1 MNHRTN
7 QLALLLLIALT
18 GCATRQESPMQAVS
32 NIDLERFMGKW
43 YVIANIPTFAERDAV
58 NPLENYHLNDDG
70 TIATT
75 FTFNTKHPEGTVKT
89 LRMTGF
95 ANDKPNNGI
104 WRMQWIWPIKADYR
118 IAYLDENYQFAII
131 GRNKRDYVWVMSRGP
146 NIEESKLE
154 ELINFTAGLGYD
166 RTKIQLTSWQ
176 QPLRRTA

>member
-1 MNHRTN
+1 
-7 QLALLLLIALT
+7 
-18 GCATRQESPMQAVS
+18 
-32 NIDLERFMGKW
+32 
-43 YVIANIPTFAERDAV
+43 
-58 NPLENYHLNDDG
+58 
-70 TIATT
+70 
-75 FTFNTKHPEGTVKT
+75 
-89 LRMTGF
+89 
-95 ANDKPNNGI
+95 
-104 WRMQWIWPIKADYR
+104 MQWIWPIKADYR